1 MKSLGFGWYVLV
13 ARDQSTVMNLHTSSS
28 SSKSEGLDSS
38 YHVVDTVKLLQL
50 ITFLIN
56 V

>member
-13 ARDQSTVMNLHTSSS
+13 ASTVVNLHTSSS
-28 SSKSEGLDSS
+28 SSQSEGLDSS
-38 YHVVDTVKLLQL
+38 YHVEDTVKLLQL